1 MSSELLLRLQ
11 FRELGLR
18 FLDSYN
24 PKLDKSIVV
33 ADAILSYDGPIETN
47 RPVRHLAHEFV
58 QECVEIIEGKSIC
71 LNNKDFHEWIT
82 VWNREFGIDYTGV

>member
-1 MSSELLLRLQ
+1 MSRADEQLLLRLQ

-33 ADAILSYDGPIETN
+33 ADAILSYDGPIETH

-58 QECVEIIEGKSIC
+58 QECVGIIEGKSIRSHNEN
-71 LNNKDFHEWIT
+71 LHHWIT
-82 VWNREFGIDYTGV
+82 VWNREFGV